1 MRLILFIL
9 MSFPYLLFAGY
20 EVPRNLYSGIP
31 LSDIYAVKIV
41 REGFSESLPVFHN
54 VPQKYDPEAV
64 GGRSVDIN
72 PLTRYNGYSLGWCR
86 ITNDGPLV
94 IEVTVLDTLKVPL
107 DNKTI
112 RIFPS
117 RKGVEAERIS
127 GTNTI
132 IFELPGPG
140 QYSVEIGTEEGWKH
154 GMLVFVDPPETKIP
168 NPKDANW
175 KLLESASPES
185 IKNLQNVTS
194 LYFAPGIHD
203 IGVYRVP
210 DHIKNIYL
218 SEGAW
223 VYGAIIMDGADKSDV
238 TISGRGVL
246 SGARLHLRESHSIEA
261 IGGANNITIS
271 GITIADYVHFA
282 IRLLGKNNLVEWTK
296 IVGGWIYNCDGIAAY
311 EGSVIRNCFIWAN
324 DDNIKLYD
332 DNILVENVVC
342 WNLSNGA
349 IFQLSWGGFTAN
361 QVTVRNVDVIRTD
374 YSGRGWNHGIVNC
387 RVGRGGY
394 NLNYLFEN
402 VVIETPSNI
411 LVNLAPEGEN
421 HPIGNMTFRNW
432 HAKMNMET
440 GVKNKIVGYGPDQE
454 FYGFLFEKFYI
465 NGDCLNE
472 RNFQDYFQIEY
483 TREIKMTCD

>member
-1 MRLILFIL
+1 
-9 MSFPYLLFAGY
+9 
-20 EVPRNLYSGIP
+20 
-31 LSDIYAVKIV
+31 
-41 REGFSESLPVFHN
+41 
-54 VPQKYDPEAV
+54 
-64 GGRSVDIN
+64 
-72 PLTRYNGYSLGWCR
+72 
-86 ITNDGPLV
+86 
-94 IEVTVLDTLKVPL
+94 
-107 DNKTI
+107 
-112 RIFPS
+112 
-117 RKGVEAERIS
+117 
-127 GTNTI
+127 
-132 IFELPGPG
+132 
-140 QYSVEIGTEEGWKH
+140 
-154 GMLVFVDPPETKIP
+154 
-168 NPKDANW
+168 
-175 KLLESASPES
+175 
-185 IKNLQNVTS
+185 
-194 LYFAPGIHD
+194 
-203 IGVYRVP
+203 VP

-282 IRLLGKNNLVEWTK
+282 VRLLGKNNLVEWTK

-432 HAKMNMET
+432 YAKMNMET

-454 FYGFLFEKFYI
+454 FYGFLFERFYI

-472 RNFQDYFQIEY
+472 RNFQDFFQIEY
-483 TREIKMTCD
+483 TRNIKMTCD